1 MEDVPDRRSAQHAGN
16 TKPIKASLDTVGGV
30 PCGILWTRLRAFQT
44 CSLSSSVALISWAPY
59 FVSTAICVT
68 TISPDS
74 RWGTPQL
81 LPSTSSSGPSSVPK
95 GGGTIQSTSILPAAV
110 LIVKAPGRQPN
121 ASPR

>member
-16 TKPIKASLDTVGGV
+16 TKPIKPSLDTVGGV
-30 PCGILWTRLRAFQT
+30 PRGILWTRLRAFQT
-44 CSLSSSVALISWAPY
+44 CSLSSSVALISWAPS
-59 FVSTAICVT
+59 VSTAICVT

-110 LIVKAPGRQPN
+110 LIVKDPVRQPN
-121 ASPR
+121 ARPR